1 MKMDMINVLECELAI
16 VLQTKTMDR
25 LSGLDGREQDA
36 THLNHIVIF
45 CFSSNRDCLDDW
57 ANIT

>member
-25 LSGLDGREQDA
+25 LSGREHDA

>member
-16 VLQTKTMDR
+16 VLRTKTIDR
-25 LSGLDGREQDA
+25 LSSLDGREQDA
-36 THLNHIVIF
+36 THLYHIVIF
-45 CFSSNRDCLDDW
+45 CFGGNRDCLDDR